1 MIMQFKYF
9 HDSPNIVE
17 FLVPGREFSSV
28 KCAQFS
34 STFMK
39 LN

>member
-1 MIMQFKYF
+1 MIIQFKYF
-9 HDSPNIVE
+9 HDSLNIVE
-17 FLVPGREFSSV
+17 FLSPGREFSSV
-28 KCAQFS
+28 KCAQFA